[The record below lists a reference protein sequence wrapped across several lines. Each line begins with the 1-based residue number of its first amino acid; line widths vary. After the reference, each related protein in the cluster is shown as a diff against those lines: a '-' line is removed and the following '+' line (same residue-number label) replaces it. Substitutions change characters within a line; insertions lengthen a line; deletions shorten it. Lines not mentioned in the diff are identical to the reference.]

1 MLPIDGPI
9 VASPGVRP
17 EAWVSALSPESAPF
31 ALAPASSRGWFGG
44 LEIVAWAPSSM
55 ASGFALSKVT
65 DGLRDCVSG
74 PGPCLGVA
82 LLPYTGP
89 GLWAYYTGGIVRT
102 VEGWRIWGTL
112 EASDVPVLEA
122 ESAATPPP
130 AASLVEC
137 ARTDMSNREFR
148 AGVRSVIEAIL
159 AGDVYVLNLTRRIVG
174 RPSVS
179 PPVAFASLL
188 SRCGADMGAFWATPD
203 VTIASASPERF
214 VRITGDSVQI
224 CPIKGTRPRARG
236 AADRAMIGDLR
247 TSEKERAEHVMI
259 VDLVRNDLGRVCRP
273 GSVTVDPL
281 FEVVTTPYCHQM
293 VSSVTGCLQQSASLS
308 AVLESTFP
316 CGSVT
321 GAPKI
326 AAMKAISA
334 LEESPRGAYTGA
346 LVVAIPGELDSSVL
360 IRTAEY
366 SEGLVRWGT
375 GGGITADSDAAEEWL
390 ETELKASPFLGDG
403 LPDVALQET
412 CRVADGHVP
421 LLPRHLA
428 RLAAGGCG
436 PSLLARV
443 RECMAD
449 AIESQVTPLERLSV
463 TVDSAGH
470 VRAEPSST
478 PSSLDVPDGVI
489 IAPVA
494 SETPSLPRGAAK
506 PMRRVLWERA
516 QREAV
521 RLGADQALLID
532 TDGRVIDG
540 ATASVWIRV
549 GTRLLTPPAP
559 PAVDG
564 IARGVVF
571 DHATQC
577 GYEAIECPLSLE
589 DLSRADEVFM
599 SNALAGVVPVR
610 GRSGRAVSVLGDVF
624 QALFAAR
631 EVEPT
636 A

>member
-9 VASPGVRP
+9 VAPPGVRP
-17 EAWVSALSPESAPF
+17 EAWVSALSPASAPF
-31 ALAPASSRGWFGG
+31 ALAPASGRGWFGG
-44 LEIVAWAPSSM
+44 VEIVAWAPRSM
-55 ASGFALSKVT
+55 ANGSALSEVT
-65 DGLRDCVSG
+65 DGLLDCSSG
-74 PGPCLGVA
+74 PDPCLGVA
-82 LLPYTGP
+82 LLPYSGP
-89 GLWAYYTGGIVRT
+89 GVWACYTGGIVRT
-102 VEGWRIWGTL
+102 AEGWRIWGTL
-112 EASDVPVLEA
+112 SASDVPVLES
-122 ESAATPPP
+122 ESVATLPRT
-130 AASLVEC
+130 ASLVEC
-137 ARTDMSNREFR
+137 PHSDTTGRRFR
-148 AGVRSVIEAIL
+148 ARVRSVIEAIH

-174 RPSVS
+174 APSA
-179 PPVAFASLL
+179 PPSVAFASLL

-203 VTIASASPERF
+203 LTIASASPERF
-214 VRITGDSVQI
+214 VRISGDSVEV

-273 GSVTVDPL
+273 GSVTVNPL

-293 VSSVTGCLQQSASLS
+293 VSSVTGRLQESASLS

-316 CGSVT
+316 CGSIT

-334 LEESPRGAYTGA
+334 LEESSRAAYTGA
-346 LVVAIPGELDSSVL
+346 LVVAIPGEVDSSIL

-390 ETELKASPFLGDG
+390 ETELKASPLLGDG
-403 LPDVALQET
+403 VPDVALRET
-412 CRVADGHVP
+412 CRVVDGAVP

-436 PSLLARV
+436 PTILARV
-443 RECMAD
+443 RECIKD
-449 AIESQVTPLERLSV
+449 AINSQRLLPGRLAV
-463 TVDSAGH
+463 TVDPAGD
-470 VRAEPSST
+470 VRAEPSNM
-478 PSSLDVPDGVI
+478 PSSLDVADGVS
-489 IAPVA
+489 IAPVV
-494 SETPSLPRGAAK
+494 SETPTLPRGAAK
-506 PMRRVLWERA
+506 PAARAPWDRA
-516 QREAV
+516 QREAA
-521 RLGADQALLID
+521 RQGADQALLVD

-540 ATASVWIRV
+540 VTASVWVRV

-571 DHATQC
+571 DHAAQC
-577 GYEAIECPLSLE
+577 GYEAVECALSLG
-589 DLSRADEVFM
+589 DLKTADEVFM

-624 QALFAAR
+624 LTLFAAR
-631 EVEPT
+631 EVEST

>member
-9 VASPGVRP
+9 VAPPGVCP
-17 EAWVSALSPESAPF
+17 EAWVSAVSPESVPF

-44 LEIVAWAPSSM
+44 LDIVAWAPRAM
-55 ASGFALSKVT
+55 ASGLALSEVA
-65 DGLRDCVSG
+65 DGLLDCLSG
-74 PGPCLGVA
+74 SGPCLGVA
-82 LLPYTGP
+82 LLPYSGP
-89 GLWAYYTGGIVRT
+89 RLWACYTGGIVRT
-102 VEGWRIWGTL
+102 GEGWRVWGTF
-112 EASDVPVLEA
+112 EVSDVPVLES
-122 ESAATPPP
+122 ESVATLPRT
-130 AASLVEC
+130 ASLAEC
-137 ARTDMSNREFR
+137 PQTDMMGRRFR
-148 AGVRSVIEAIL
+148 AGVQSVIEAIL

-174 RPSVS
+174 RPSV
-179 PPVAFASLL
+179 PPSVAFASLL
-188 SRCGADMGAFWATPD
+188 SRCGADMGAFWATPEL
-203 VTIASASPERF
+203 TIASASPERF
-214 VRITGDSVQI
+214 VRISGDSVEV

-236 AADRAMIGDLR
+236 TADRAMIGDLR

-273 GSVTVDPL
+273 GSVTVNPL
-281 FEVVTTPYCHQM
+281 FEVVTTLYCHQM
-293 VSSVTGCLQQSASLS
+293 VSSVSGCLQQSASLS
-308 AVLESTFP
+308 AILESTFP

-326 AAMKAISA
+326 AAMRIIDE
-334 LEESPRGAYTGA
+334 LEESPRAAYTGA
-346 LVVAIPGELDSSVL
+346 LVVAIPGEVDSSIL

-366 SEGLVRWGT
+366 SEGLARWGT

-390 ETELKASPFLGDG
+390 ETELKASPFLGDCV
-403 LPDVALQET
+403 PDVALQET
-412 CRVADGHVP
+412 CRVVDGHVP

-443 RECMAD
+443 RECIAD
-449 AIESQVTPLERLSV
+449 AIESQRTPLDRLSV

-478 PSSLDVPDGVI
+478 PSSLDVAGGVI
-489 IAPVA
+489 VTPVI
-494 SETPSLPRGAAK
+494 SETPSLPPGAAK
-506 PMRRVLWERA
+506 PMQRDVWDRA
-516 QREAV
+516 QREAA
-521 RLGADQALLID
+521 RLGADQALLVD

-577 GYEAIECPLSLE
+577 GYEAVECVLSPG
-589 DLSRADEVFM
+589 DLKTADEVFM

-624 QALFAAR
+624 LTLFAAR
-631 EVEPT
+631 EVEPI